1 MEKTQVEEI
10 KSKGLDLEWRMIVP
24 ANIINRLLD
33 KKYTE
38 LSKNIR
44 IPGFRP
50 GKVPIEVV
58 RKRHSQTVVSE
69 TLDNLIN
76 EKMRE
81 SLLEK
86 IRPAVQPNVEIKS
99 FEEGKDL
106 TVEVKIQKMPEIE
119 PVNFEKISLEKSV
132 LNVTKKDIDNTLKD
146 IAKKHERFQPLK
158 KKRKSK
164 LGDLILFDYE
174 GKINGKEFSNSK
186 GKDETVV
193 LGSKKIYSWL

>member
-81 SLLEK
+81 SLLERK

-158 KKRKSK
+158 KK
-164 LGDLILFDYE
+164 
-174 GKINGKEFSNSK
+174 
-186 GKDETVV
+186 
-193 LGSKKIYSWL
+193 KKI

>member
-1 MEKTQVEEI
+1 M
-10 KSKGLDLEWRMIVP
+10 
-24 ANIINRLLD
+24 
-33 KKYTE
+33 
-38 LSKNIR
+38 
-44 IPGFRP
+44 
-50 GKVPIEVV
+50 V

-81 SLLEK
+81 SLLERK

-146 IAKKHERFQPLK
+146 IAKKNMKDFNLLRK
-158 KKRKSK
+158 KK
-164 LGDLILFDYE
+164 I
-174 GKINGKEFSNSK
+174 
-186 GKDETVV
+186 
-193 LGSKKIYSWL
+193 